1 MMNLDYFSTLSE
13 EQNDTIEN
21 IIQLDDEITN
31 ERDKDE
37 KKRKERM
44 ANEERV
50 KLLFPN
56 ADHTYHLLAVKNE
69 TSADN
74 FRSTWQKKSLQ
85 IDPGKEIKEWGL
97 DGLLQDNLLY
107 PAINLS
113 LLPAYSFILR
123 FTFTLEKPYISRDE
137 QEFHIIDNPIRKDR
151 VFGLPYVAPSSWKG
165 SLRAALWQ
173 LEHKAEDDEMRRI
186 FGNERAAMEQK
197 KLRAGRLHLFPTFFT
212 KKSLEII
219 NPHKRERR
227 VGTGPILMES
237 VPIGTSGLF
246 TILYVPFDLV
256 GKEEKRIKEQVAVDI
271 KLICKGLE
279 AMFTDYGFGAK
290 TSSGF
295 GIAKQNLA
303 DGAITLK
310 VHGLKANQKEIEK
323 PQLPKKAYEKYL
335 SKDGSVKD
343 EFRGSGEAGLLS
355 NKEYGK
361 KGQQLGGGGRDEFK
375 GFRHWYGAHGEQWQ
389 KHLKSKDAP
398 APEWPIWTFTDF
410 EELVKLADQI
420 ESSLNQQEESQ

>member
-37 KKRKERM
+37 KKRKEKM
-44 ANEERV
+44 ANKERI

-56 ADHTYHLLAVKNE
+56 AHHTYHFLAVKNK

-74 FRSTWQKKSLQ
+74 FRSTWQEKSLQ
-85 IDPGKEIKEWGL
+85 IDLSEDIKEWGL

-295 GIAKQNLA
+295 GIAKPNLA

-310 VHGLKANQKEIEK
+310 VHDIETSQKEIDKTQPPEDFK
-323 PQLPKKAYEKYL
+323 EFLNE
-335 SKDGSVKD
+335 DGSVR
-343 EFRGSGEAGLLS
+343 EIFRGSGKAGLLS
-355 NKEYGK
+355 DNEYGK
-361 KGQQLGGGGRDEFK
+361 KKEKLSDVSGRKFKRFRRWCDENK
-375 GFRHWYGAHGEQWQ
+375 EQWQ
-389 KHLKSKDAP
+389 KYLKSRDAP
-398 APEWPIWTFTDF
+398 ASEWPIWTFTDF